1 MSVAL
6 LISLCIYLLAVFL
19 PPTAAK
25 EVPVMPTVY
34 GTIALGIAIALFASE
49 YSNQIEGMAILRKL
63 MKDKLVY
70 QNQYDAISND
80 LRVELGKY
88 LKHES
93 EIFDKL
99 TPENLSILMVKYPE
113 IRGVETVTMLA
124 ENLRNFR
131 ECIYNVDL
139 QFNEKVA
146 ELETRQAMRWLHGP
160 IPAHKE
166 D

>member
-1 MSVAL
+1 MSITL
-6 LISLCIYLLAVFL
+6 FISLCLYSLAVFL
-19 PPTAAK
+19 PSTDTQTIPAI
-25 EVPVMPTVY
+25 PLIFGTV
-34 GTIALGIAIALFASE
+34 ALGIAIALFASA
-49 YSNQIEGMAILRKL
+49 YQDQIKDIATLRKL
-63 MKDKLVY
+63 TKDKIVY
-70 QNQYDAISND
+70 QTQYDAISND

-88 LKHES
+88 LKHEA

-131 ECIYNVDL
+131 KCIYRTDL
-139 QFNEKVA
+139 TFNEKVT

-160 IPAHKE
+160 IPVYRE